1 MYICIYIYIYIYIYI
16 HMYLYTYIYIHAEW
30 HAEQSDISGFG
41 HVLVLTPS
49 LTRHVLFDASS
60 FIGLLLSNKISS
72 LLLDEPSFLMGE
84 LSSNEVSL
92 IGVLFNVAYSYT

>member
-1 MYICIYIYIYIYIYI
+1 
-16 HMYLYTYIYIHAEW
+16 MYLYTYIYMHAEW

-72 LLLDEPSFLMGE
+72 FSGVLLEEPSFLMGE